1 MTICGPGFRENE
13 FFRKFN
19 AYELHWHRVEFL
31 HLINLYFTTMSGK
44 YFTATD
50 QNFKSS
56 ILEAD
61 KVALVDFWAAWCG
74 PCMMLGPV
82 IDELAGE
89 YEGKA
94 IIAKVNV
101 DENPNTAAQYG
112 IRSIPTMLII
122 KNGQVVDQMVG
133 AMPKNMIAK
142 KIDEHIG

>member
-1 MTICGPGFRENE
+1 
-13 FFRKFN
+13 
-19 AYELHWHRVEFL
+19 
-31 HLINLYFTTMSGK
+31 MSGK
-44 YFTATD
+44 YLTASD
-50 QNFKSS
+50 QNFKAS
-56 ILEAD
+56 ILDSD
-61 KVALVDFWAAWCG
+61 KVALVDFWASWCG

-82 IDELAGE
+82 IEELAGE

-94 IIAKVNV
+94 IVAKLNV
-101 DENPNTAAQYG
+101 DDNPNTAAQYG

>member
-1 MTICGPGFRENE
+1 
-13 FFRKFN
+13 
-19 AYELHWHRVEFL
+19 
-31 HLINLYFTTMSGK
+31 MSGK

-50 QNFKSS
+50 QNFTSS
-56 ILEAD
+56 ILESD

-101 DENPNTAAQYG
+101 DENPQTASQYG
-112 IRSIPTMLII
+112 IRSIPTMLVI